1 MEYLSVASAGGYQ
14 VSQPGLP
21 VAGSFRA
28 NQPNPGG
35 FQASHPNP
43 GGFQASQPG
52 MSVTD
57 ACLPSTPKN
66 EPENKIKHS
75 QKLISQTPILIS
87 SSPIGVLSPTEL
99 PTQSVE
105 LNSSESQVRV
115 FKVWPSIPDSPSF
128 RPIQAPSPL
137 HLPQLSPSRPLSFDR
152 PEMIYIRYI
161 MDKETWLKENPQV
174 SSDMDMDE
182 YRKARNLPIYHKE
195 ILDSWR
201 KYLGLQRCE
210 PSGKPISGQ
219 PNWTGEEISAYL
231 DFQDTL
237 EDQLTKQFGEI
248 NDAGC
253 KLPSWKDFEEA
264 TITDNTELAKRFTL

>member
-1 MEYLSVASAGGYQ
+1 VGG
-14 VSQPGLP
+14 
-21 VAGSFRA
+21 FRA

-35 FQASHPNP
+35 FQAS
-43 GGFQASQPG
+43 QPG
-52 MSVTD
+52 MLVTD

-105 LNSSESQVRV
+105 LNSPESQVCV

-128 RPIQAPSPL
+128 RPIQALSPL
-137 HLPQLSPSRPLSFDR
+137 HLPQLSPLRPLSFDR
-152 PEMIYIRYI
+152 PEMIYIRYV

-182 YRKARNLPIYHKE
+182 Y
-195 ILDSWR
+195 
-201 KYLGLQRCE
+201 
-210 PSGKPISGQ
+210 
-219 PNWTGEEISAYL
+219 
-231 DFQDTL
+231 
-237 EDQLTKQFGEI
+237 
-248 NDAGC
+248 
-253 KLPSWKDFEEA
+253 
-264 TITDNTELAKRFTL
+264 